1 MTQVTIIGAGIAG
14 LSLALGCARRGIE
27 VIVSERSPVMQAVG
41 AGLTIA
47 SSART
52 GLGYLGLGEAI
63 DALAEPPDPAILRDW
78 STGRPITS
86 REDAAAHLW
95 DVRRV
100 ARADLQSLLMKQV
113 LASGRAEVRLGKT
126 LVGVETSGDTATA
139 RFEDGESLTSDILIG
154 ADGARSGVRAALF
167 GDGPP
172 SFTGHIA
179 WRFILPLEAA
189 ASLTGGYG
197 ASITAGPR
205 GSLTCYTM
213 GQGTQLNCV
222 AITRSDEWA
231 SEGWSEPGDPKALA
245 AIFADAHPDAQALI
259 AMAQEGELFRW
270 GLFDRP
276 VTPNWSKGRALLM
289 GDAAHPVLP
298 FLAFGAG
305 LAIEDAVVLDR
316 ALAAYPPQEAFAAF
330 EQARIPRAIAI
341 HAASRAQ
348 ARAFELVADWDK
360 DAPPPFLDPAIHQYD
375 PVATAITP

>member
-14 LSLALGCARRGIE
+14 LSLALGCARRGVD
-27 VIVSERSPVMQAVG
+27 VIVCERSSVMQAVG

-86 REDAAAHLW
+86 REDTAAHLW

-100 ARADLQSLLMKQV
+100 ARADLQSLLMEQV
-113 LASGRAEVRLGKT
+113 LASGRVEVRLGQT
-126 LVGVETSGDTATA
+126 LVGVETDDNTATA
-139 RFEDGESLTSDILIG
+139 RFADGESLTSDILIG

-189 ASLTGGYG
+189 ASLTDGFG

-259 AMAQEGELFRW
+259 AMAREDELFRW

-316 ALAAYPPQEAFAAF
+316 ALAAYPPAQAFAAF
-330 EQARIPRAIAI
+330 EQARIPRAITI

-348 ARAFELVADWDK
+348 AKAFELVGDWDK
-360 DAPPPFLDPAIHQYD
+360 DAPPPFLDPAIHEYD